1 MRLDRV
7 TITGADD
14 KVSHDDIIKIS
25 QQFPFVEW
33 GILFSPSRTGQ
44 RYPTLEWVNGLKKKI
59 ETGAHTMAKIKFSA
73 HLCGDYTKEMLE
85 TGDNPLIQRSNE
97 FQKVGDLFKRVQLNF
112 NASRNPACEKFY
124 DFIKKYGGRD
134 EKVHFIIQSNKSNHY
149 VCQEI
154 IKRQIPVHFL
164 WDSSGGRG
172 TDIGN
177 DWALPFFQ
185 HFTGYAGGLNPDNLK
200 ERLDKFFELKSPV
213 EVWIDAESGVR
224 TNDEFDLA
232 KVVKFLEIASS
243 YTTTPILL

>member
-1 MRLDRV
+1 MNLERV

-44 RYPTLEWVNGLKKKI
+44 QRYPTLEWVKGLKDKI
-59 ETGAHTMAKIKFSA
+59 ETGAKIKFSA

-97 FQKVGDLFKRVQLNF
+97 FQMVGDMFKRVQLNF
-112 NASRNPACEKFY
+112 NASKHTVCDKFY
-124 DFIKKYGGRD
+124 DFIKKYGGSD
-134 EKVHFIIQSNKSNHY
+134 DKVHFIIQSNKANHY

-154 IKRQIPVHFL
+154 ISRQIPVHFL

-172 TDIGN
+172 IADN
-177 DWALPFFQ
+177 EEWALPFFQ

-200 ERLDKFFELKSPV
+200 EKLDKFFQLKSAV
-213 EVWIDAESGVR
+213 DVWIDTESGVR
-224 TNDEFDLA
+224 TNNEFDIA
-232 KVVKFLEIASS
+232 KVIKFLEIASE
-243 YTTTPILL
+243 TVCKNTHTI